1 MPTVIAIANQKGG
14 VGKSTIARELAACFA
29 LRDYKTLAIDAD
41 PQGNLTS
48 SWVTK
53 DLYEFTLAH
62 VMADPEGGPEPLAL
76 PDIILGAPVDNLD
89 LAPANIRLARVERGP
104 DYLTLRLKHQVEEH
118 CGAYD
123 FVIID
128 CKPDL
133 GKLLTASLYAAEH
146 VIVPVE
152 PDAMGL
158 DGLTDLANTV
168 HAIKRNGNPKLGVLG
183 VVVNKFRPNR
193 SISSEAKD
201 EIAAASQLLA
211 PTFDTTIH
219 DYVKIQEAPAF
230 RVPTVLHAPNHRAA
244 EQLNSLTDEVLD
256 RLKNNRRKLAA
267 VR

>member
-1 MPTVIAIANQKGG
+1 MICIAVANQKGG
-14 VGKSTIARELAACFA
+14 VGKSTIARELGACFA
-29 LRDYKTLAIDAD
+29 LRGFSTLAIDAD
-41 PQGNLTS
+41 PQGNLTK
-48 SWVTK
+48 SWVGK
-53 DLYEFTLAH
+53 DLYELTLAH
-62 VMADPEGGPEPLAL
+62 VMADPESGEPTSL

-118 CGAYD
+118 CKGYD

-158 DGLTDLANTV
+158 DGLADLANTV

-193 SISSEAKD
+193 TISGEAKA
-201 EIAAASQLLA
+201 EIAAASQMLA
-211 PTFDTTIH
+211 PIFETTIH
-219 DYVKIQEAPAF
+219 DYVKIQEAPAYQ
-230 RVPTVLHAPNHRAA
+230 VPTVLHAPKHAA
-244 EQLNSLTDEVLD
+244 TEQLNSLTDEVLD
-256 RLKNNRRKLAA
+256 RLKVQRRKLAA

>member
-1 MPTVIAIANQKGG
+1 MTTTIAIANQKGG

-41 PQGNLTS
+41 PQGNLTT

-53 DLYEFTLAH
+53 DLYEYTLAH
-62 VMADPEGGPEPLAL
+62 VMADPDGNAEPLSL

-89 LAPANIRLARVERGP
+89 LAPASIRLARVERGP
-104 DYLTLRLKHQVEEH
+104 DYLTFRLKQQVEEH
-118 CGAYD
+118 CGGYD
-123 FVIID
+123 FVVID

-133 GKLLTASLYAAEH
+133 GKLLTASLYAAQY

-158 DGLTDLANTV
+158 EGLADLAHTV
-168 HAIKRNGNPKLGVLG
+168 HAIKSHGNPKLAVLG

-193 SISSEAKD
+193 SISGEAKD
-201 EIAAASQLLA
+201 EIAAASEILA

-219 DYVKIQEAPAF
+219 DYVKIQEAPAY

-244 EQLNSLTDEVLD
+244 EQLNNLTDEVLD
-256 RLKNNRRKLAA
+256 RLKNGRRKLAA